1 MDSVPPENATANF
14 RNIIYRSKGWITALG
29 WLALAYGIL
38 SILKVGV
45 STVATF
51 GLMSTASL
59 TYPLIIS
66 AGSGFLGLIISSLL
80 IPMGIVLINAGGNL
94 KNYLAADDFSAVVAF
109 HGKIRTS
116 AILAVSLLILDV
128 LSSIVTAFLYY
139 TMAIMPGL
147 TGFGD

>member
-1 MDSVPPENATANF
+1 MDSVHPENMKELF
-14 RNIIYRSKGWITALG
+14 RNTIYRSKGWITGLG

-38 SILKVGV
+38 SILRVGV
-45 STVATF
+45 STVTAF
-51 GLMSTASL
+51 GFMGAASL

-66 AGSGFLGLIISSLL
+66 AGSGLIGLIVCSLL
-80 IPMGIVLINAGGNL
+80 IPLGIVLIRTGGNL
-94 KNYLAADDFSAVVAF
+94 KNFLETGDFSAVIAF

-116 AILAVSLLILDV
+116 AILAVSLLIFDV

-139 TMAIMPGL
+139 AMAIMPSL

>member
-1 MDSVPPENATANF
+1 MDSVHPENMKELF
-14 RNIIYRSKGWITALG
+14 RNTIYRSKGWITGLG

-38 SILKVGV
+38 SILRVGV
-45 STVATF
+45 STATIF
-51 GLMSTASL
+51 GFTGASSL

-66 AGSGFLGLIISSLL
+66 AGSGFLGLVISSLL

-94 KNYLAADDFSAVVAF
+94 RNYLAAEDFSAVIAF

-116 AILAVSLLILDV
+116 AILAVSVLVVDV
-128 LSSIVTAFLYY
+128 FSNIITAFLYY
-139 TMAIMPGL
+139 AVAIMPGL